1 MVTIRGRIMV
11 GYLRKIGKDT
21 GRAREIPAAGWR
33 EHTSN
38 GEQRQSAGSQGEPA
52 NRISPRPPRLRVS
65 LPEDSRGGAEDA
77 EKGFV
82 FPGNLVSEA
91 PCLYTVI
98 VT

>member
-38 GEQRQSAGSQGEPA
+38 GEQRQSEVGAKESL
-52 NRISPRPPRLRVS
+52 RTVFLRVLRAS
-65 LPEDSRGGAEDA
+65 A
-77 EKGFV
+77 
-82 FPGNLVSEA
+82 
-91 PCLYTVI
+91 
-98 VT
+98 